1 MRPGTAC
8 ISLYRLERGFRTTGD
23 AHGGRLLGKTTHS
36 YETPSTPGQT
46 KRHPPVESPPLI
58 RRLRKPG
65 DRSTKS
71 PLAQSPRSARHIG
84 WIPRIAREPLPQPGK
99 HHGQPPASSPRAQQ
113 GPIYWPL
120 ESIVDIPASLR
131 PMGAPTRRGAAGP
144 HPILQVRTE
153 TSRRPPG
160 INRNRTVRPTDR
172 RPAPVGRV
180 RLHRCGPAL
189 QLCSPPGLQCI
200 HNSKAI
206 PAPSVT
212 SVTGI
217 PKRA

>member
-1 MRPGTAC
+1 MHPGTAC

-71 PLAQSPRSARHIG
+71 PLAQSPRSARDIG
-84 WIPRIAREPLPQPGK
+84 WIPRIACRPVQQPGSTTGN
-99 HHGQPPASSPRAQQ
+99 HLPVSPGPNRARFVGPSGSIAHMPAK
-113 GPIYWPL
+113 
-120 ESIVDIPASLR
+120 LR

-189 QLCSPPGLQCI
+189 QLCSPPVLQCI

-206 PAPSVT
+206 PAPIVT